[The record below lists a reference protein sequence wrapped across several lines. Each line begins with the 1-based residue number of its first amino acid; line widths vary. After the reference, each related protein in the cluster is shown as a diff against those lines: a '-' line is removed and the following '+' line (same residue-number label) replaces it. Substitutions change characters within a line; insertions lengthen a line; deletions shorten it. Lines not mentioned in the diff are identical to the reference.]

1 MFKCNY
7 ATMRTTLFICLLL
20 LARICPVWAQAPG
33 ERSYSFLDLPVSAHA
48 AALGGDNIS
57 KIEDDL
63 TLAIHNPALLSSVSN
78 HTLSLGY
85 MNYMEGINSF
95 HAAYSQ
101 FAGER
106 GTWGASI
113 QYLDYG
119 TFSRR
124 DEQDQDLGTFRA
136 KDFNIMGMYAY
147 NLTDYWSGGVAAKVV
162 YCSYESYSSIALAA
176 DLALNYYNA
185 EWDFSF
191 SAVAR
196 NLGGEVKSFEDETE
210 KLPVNL
216 MIGATK
222 RFSHAPIALHL
233 TLSRLQDWD
242 ESFAKHVSLG
252 ADIYPIR
259 NFYVAGGYSFRK
271 ADEMKVGESSHGA
284 GWSFGAGCHI
294 KKVKIDAAYGKYHV
308 AGGSLLMNIAYAF

>member
-1 MFKCNY
+1 
-7 ATMRTTLFICLLL
+7 MRPILSICLLL
-20 LARICPVWAQAPG
+20 SVLALPLRGQAPG
-33 ERSYSFLDLPVSAHA
+33 ARSYAFLDLPVSAHA

-57 KIEDDL
+57 IIEDDITL
-63 TLAIHNPALLSSVSN
+63 TTHSPALLSSVSD

-101 FAGER
+101 IAGER
-106 GTWGASI
+106 GTWGASV

-124 DEQDQDLGTFRA
+124 DEQDRDLGTFRA
-136 KDFNIMGMYAY
+136 KDFNFMGLYAY
-147 NLTDYWSGGVAAKVV
+147 NLTDYWSGGVAAKVI
-162 YCSYESYSSIALAA
+162 YCSYDSYSSIALAA

-185 EWDFSF
+185 EWNFSF

-196 NLGGEVKSFEDETE
+196 NLGGEVKSFADETA

-216 MIGATK
+216 MLGATK
-222 RFSHAPIALHL
+222 RCSQAPIALHL
-233 TLSRLQDWD
+233 TLARLQDWD
-242 ESFAKHVSLG
+242 EDFANRIALG
-252 ADIYPIR
+252 VDFYPIR
-259 NFYVAGGYSFRK
+259 NFYVAGGYNFRK
-271 ADEMKVGESSHGA
+271 ADEMKVGDSSHGA

-294 KKVKIDAAYGKYHV
+294 RKVKVDAAYGKYHV